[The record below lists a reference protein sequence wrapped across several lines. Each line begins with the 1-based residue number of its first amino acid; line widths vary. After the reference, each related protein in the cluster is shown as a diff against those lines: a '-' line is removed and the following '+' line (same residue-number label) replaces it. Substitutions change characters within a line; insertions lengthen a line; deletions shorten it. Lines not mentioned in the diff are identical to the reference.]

1 MAAEEV
7 KEDQE
12 MKEEKGVDEGLDRE
26 KSRIESVNQRLMRR
40 GSRIEEEKVPFPTLI
55 IQENVGKAKA
65 VYDLK
70 EAIQLVKANA
80 KCNFEETFEAHVKLT
95 PDMRRTDL
103 KLSGSVL
110 LPHGSG
116 KKYRVAVFAEGDAA
130 AEAREAGAAHV
141 GGLDFIEEIKNGK
154 KFDFDKCFAT
164 HQMMRNVLKIAKKL
178 KRGMMPNPENGTVTN
193 DMSRAVKEAVSQ
205 TVLFQ
210 KDKTAIVHVPLGKV
224 TYSEEALR
232 ENIGAFMNALLLAK
246 PAGLKKT
253 SKYAGYVNTVH
264 ICSTMGPAFPVT
276 VQSLSMAVDRY
287 NKLRLQA

>member
-55 IQENVGKAKA
+55 IQEKVGKAKA

>member
-287 NKLRLQA
+287 NKLRLQT

>member
-55 IQENVGKAKA
+55 IQEDVGKAKA

>member
-55 IQENVGKAKA
+55 IQEDVGKAKA

-287 NKLRLQA
+287 NKLRLQT